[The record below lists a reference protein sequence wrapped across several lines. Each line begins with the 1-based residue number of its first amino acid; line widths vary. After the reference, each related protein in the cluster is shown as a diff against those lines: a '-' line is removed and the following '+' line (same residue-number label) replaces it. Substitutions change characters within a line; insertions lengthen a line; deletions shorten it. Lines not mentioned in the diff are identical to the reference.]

1 MKQAEAKSRDDFPK
15 ATKLNLALRAAHR
28 CSNPSCRIVTVKPGS
43 SGDAVTLG
51 VAAHICGA
59 SSGGP
64 RFDSSQTEEE
74 RSAASNGIWLCHNC
88 SDRVDKDYEKY
99 PAELLRKWKTDHE
112 AWVAADELVPKLPVI
127 SVNTLAG
134 LVVPNE
140 PGHINST
147 EIEKFREH
155 DIVISSS
162 SRHEIEQLRIRVQF
176 PEPVWGCKLVEKP
189 PGVGVDVQ
197 PERMEWVV
205 SGGGSV
211 TVNRPQR
218 PKAQFL
224 IQVQRILPGRLLHL
238 RIRTAQV
245 SFPKGLPEIPQEAP
259 GLTGLATY
267 AQGEFLYRDGNQFFE
282 RRFIV
287 PLSMDEDRKVT
298 AQPVEEDDG
307 TRMLI
312 VSKQWG

>member
-28 CSNPSCRIVTVKPGS
+28 CSNPACRIVTVKPGS

-64 RFDSSQTEEE
+64 RFDSRQTEEE

-88 SDRVDKDYEKY
+88 SDLVDKDDTKY
-99 PAELLRKWKTDHE
+99 PPGVLHKWKSDHE
-112 AWVAADELVPKLPVI
+112 TWVAAEDLVPKLPHF

-134 LVVPNE
+134 LVVPNQ
-140 PGHINST
+140 PGQVSST
-147 EIEKFREH
+147 EIEKFRDH
-155 DIVISSS
+155 GIVISSS

-176 PEPVWGCKLVEKP
+176 PEPVWGWKIVEKP

-218 PKAQFL
+218 PKPQFL
-224 IQVQRILPGRLLHL
+224 IQVERLLPGRLLHL
-238 RIRTAQV
+238 RIRTARV
-245 SFPKGLPEIPQEAP
+245 PRAKGLPEIPQYP
-259 GLTGLATY
+259 SDMPGLATY
-267 AQGEFLYRDGNQFFE
+267 AEGTFLYKDGHQFFQ
-282 RRFIV
+282 RGFIV
-287 PLSMDEDRKVT
+287 PLRMDDLRHVT
-298 AQPVEEDDG
+298 AHPVEEDLG
-307 TRMLI
+307 TRELI
-312 VSKQWG
+312 RAIEWG